1 MTELQ
6 EEEELQLAL
15 AISLTYQDNESEN
28 PAENISTTIASAP
41 PEEVTVRE
49 DVAAKRK
56 QISYLVKA
64 IEKKTEDLTCPV
76 CLETAAAPIYSI
88 CQQMHFV
95 CSDCQPRLTFCPE
108 CREAYQGP
116 PRRHRYAE
124 RDAQE
129 LKDLQED
136 LASLT
141 ENLKRLDDQSQTRI
155 VVNRDKPVNLVRD

>member
-1 MTELQ
+1 MTELLD
-6 EEEELQLAL
+6 EEELQLAM
-15 AISLTYQDNESEN
+15 AISLSYQVKESED
-28 PAENISTTIASAP
+28 PAENISTAITSSP
-41 PEEVTVRE
+41 PEEVTGTE
-49 DVAAKRK
+49 DVAANRKR
-56 QISYLVKA
+56 LLKA
-64 IEKKTEDLTCPV
+64 IEQKTEDLTCPV

-95 CSDCQPRLTFCPE
+95 CSECQPRLSSCPE

-129 LKDLQED
+129 LKHLQED

-141 ENLKRLDDQSQTRI
+141 ETLKRLDDQSFS
-155 VVNRDKPVNLVRD
+155 

>member
-1 MTELQ
+1 MTEFLD
-6 EEEELQLAL
+6 EEELQLTM
-15 AISLTYQDNESEN
+15 AICLSYQDNKSED
-28 PAENISTTIASAP
+28 PAENISKALASSP
-41 PEEVTVRE
+41 PEEVTVTE
-49 DVAAKRK
+49 VVAANRKR
-56 QISYLVKA
+56 LLKA
-64 IEKKTEDLTCPV
+64 IEKKMEDLTCPV

-95 CSDCQPRLTFCPE
+95 CSDCQPRRSSCPE

-116 PRRHRYAE
+116 TRRHRYAE

-141 ENLKRLDDQSQTRI
+141 ENLKRLDDQSQTRL
-155 VVNRDKPVNLVRD
+155 VVNRNNPVNLVRD